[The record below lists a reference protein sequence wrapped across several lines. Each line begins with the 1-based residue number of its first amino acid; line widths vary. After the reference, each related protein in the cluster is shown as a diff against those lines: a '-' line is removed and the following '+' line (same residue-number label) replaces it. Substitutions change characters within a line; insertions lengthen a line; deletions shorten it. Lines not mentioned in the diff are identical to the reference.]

1 VTLAPDPLRP
11 DDDWSHD
18 PWDDA
23 DVVPAVEP
31 VRRHTRTAKW
41 IVWGVFAIVIA
52 LVLVAGYTGWWY
64 LGKVNPGAAASAPV
78 NFTVEE
84 TDTLETISERLE
96 AEGIITDAG
105 VFRWYAQRSGDFE
118 PNPGFFQI
126 LPGDHMGNVLGRLST
141 PPERTFTRVTFPE
154 GFTIDQMAARL
165 DATVVR
171 MSADEFRAA
180 ADAAAVRPQFLPPGI
195 DSLEGLLFPDTYQ
208 VSNSESEAQVVE
220 RMVALMERVARQE
233 NLEARAAELGRDP
246 YEIFVI
252 ASMIEREAKLD
263 EDRPQIAA
271 VIYNRLFI
279 GMPLQ
284 IDATLYYGQDPN
296 TPFAE
301 LRARDLP
308 YDTYRYVGLPPTPI
322 ANPGRASI
330 RAALNPAP
338 PPPPGDPVCQELP
351 DPTTCFYFYYV
362 LSDTSGGHT
371 FAATLEQHERN
382 VERSRELGLLG

>member
-1 VTLAPDPLRP
+1 MTIAPDPLHP
-11 DDDWSHD
+11 HDDWSND

-23 DVVPAVEP
+23 EMVPTVEH
-31 VRRHTRTAKW
+31 VRRHTRTIKW
-41 IVWGVFAIVIA
+41 IVWSAFAVVIA
-52 LVLVAGYTGWWY
+52 LVLVAGATGWWY
-64 LGKVNPGAAASAPV
+64 LNRINPGVTDSAPV
-78 NFTVEE
+78 NFTVADDDTIE
-84 TDTLETISERLE
+84 TLSERLE
-96 AEGIITDAG
+96 AEGIVTDAG
-105 VFRWYAQRSGDFE
+105 VFRWYAQRDGNFE
-118 PNPGFFQI
+118 PTPGFFQI
-126 LPGDHMGNVLGRLST
+126 VPGDHMGNVLGRLST

-154 GFTIDQMAARL
+154 GFTADQMAARL

-180 ADAAAVRPQFLPPGI
+180 ATPMAVRPQYLPPGI
-195 DSLEGLLFPDTYQ
+195 NTLEGLLFPDTYQ

-233 NLEARAAELGRDP
+233 NLEARAVELGMDP
-246 YEIFVI
+246 YDVFII

-263 EDRPQIAA
+263 EDRAQIAA
-271 VIYNRLFI
+271 VIRNRLFVE
-279 GMPLQ
+279 MPLQ
-284 IDATLYYGQDPN
+284 IDATLYYGHDTD
-296 TPFAE
+296 TPFSE
-301 LRARDLP
+301 LLEIDSP
-308 YDTYRYVGLPPTPI
+308 YNTYMYGGLPPTPI

-362 LSDTSGGHT
+362 LSDTNGGHT

-382 VERSRELGLLG
+382 VLRSRELGLLG